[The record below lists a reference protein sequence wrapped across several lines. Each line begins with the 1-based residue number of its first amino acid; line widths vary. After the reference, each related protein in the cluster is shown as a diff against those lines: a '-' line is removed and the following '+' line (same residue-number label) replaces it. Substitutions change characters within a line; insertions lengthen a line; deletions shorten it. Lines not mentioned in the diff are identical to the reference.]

1 MMDKQPMDK
10 QLWHRGPVVGVG
22 VGDLQSAVARETGRI
37 IREANGDRLK
47 ATKIVLDKLVEMGL
61 ITESELPVL
70 AGICEEGFAAT
81 SGKKDA
87 AAAYHEVRKAYDEM
101 LLKPGASPVALAFAS
116 ASAGSYVAT
125 DGGEDGG
132 GGTTVVY
139 KKSGGNWQETLAG
152 AGAAIGGILGGAAGA
167 GLGTVIG
174 GVAGKIVDE
183 CLD

>member
-1 MMDKQPMDK
+1 MMDKQP
-10 QLWHRGPVVGVG
+10 LENRPWHKAPAVGVG
-22 VGDLQSAVARETGRI
+22 VGDLQSAVARETERI
-37 IREANGDRLK
+37 MREAKGDRLA
-47 ATKIVLDKLVEMGL
+47 ATKIILDKLLEMGL

-81 SGKKDA
+81 SGKKDGS
-87 AAAYHEVRKAYDEM
+87 AAYHEVRKTYDEM

-125 DGGEDGG
+125 DGTDSG

-183 CLD
+183 CLF

>member
-1 MMDKQPMDK
+1 MMDKQPMESRS
-10 QLWHRGPVVGVG
+10 WHRGQAVGVG

-37 IREANGDRLK
+37 MREAKGDRLR
-47 ATKIVLDKLVEMGL
+47 ATKIILDKLLEMGL
-61 ITESELPVL
+61 ITESEVPVL

-87 AAAYHEVRKAYDEM
+87 AAAHHEVRKAYDEM

-116 ASAGSYVAT
+116 ASAGSYLAT
-125 DGGEDGG
+125 DGTEG

-152 AGAAIGGILGGAAGA
+152 AGAAIGGILGGPAGA

-174 GVAGKIVDE
+174 GVTGKIVDE
-183 CLD
+183 CL